1 MKRLLALL
9 PALFIAHSLL
19 AHELQTSLWKDKI
32 WLIPEM
38 GLSANTMSGVESE
51 ANGGFYFGAGL
62 RFGKNVHLAT
72 GIYYQGYRLNAQ
84 FNTQNPDSSN
94 FQPLNSNYICFPIQI
109 GFHLINTKLFKFR
122 LAGGAVAYQ
131 HINGTVQSP
140 NQLDFA
146 QSLWSM
152 RITAGM
158 EVWRLVFNASYDL
171 GVSDV
176 FVNSLDSKYRALN
189 AGIGFRF

>member
-1 MKRLLALL
+1 MKRILVLL
-9 PALFIAHSLL
+9 PALFLAHCLL
-19 AHELQTSLWKDKI
+19 AHSPEVRLWKEKI

-38 GLSANTMSGVESE
+38 GLSANTMSDLESE

-62 RFGKNVHLAT
+62 RFGKSMHFAT
-72 GIYYQGYRLNAQ
+72 GVYYHGYRLNAQ
-84 FNTQNPDSSN
+84 FNTLQPDSSN
-94 FQPLNSNYICFPIQI
+94 FQPLNSNYLCFPFQI
-109 GFHLINTKLFKFR
+109 GFHLLNGKMFKFR
-122 LAGGAVAYQ
+122 LAAGAVAFQ
-131 HINGTVQSP
+131 HINGSVQSA

-158 EVWRLVFNASYDL
+158 EIWRMVFNASYDL

-176 FVNSLDSKYRALN
+176 FVNGLNSKYRALN

>member
-1 MKRLLALL
+1 MKRLVFILITLFAVQGVLANG
-9 PALFIAHSLL
+9 PQAK
-19 AHELQTSLWKDKI
+19 LWKDKV

-38 GLSANTMSGVESE
+38 GLSANTMSSVESE

-62 RFGKNVHLAT
+62 RFGRNVHLAT

-84 FNTQNPDSSN
+84 FNTQTPDSSN
-94 FQPLNSNYICFPIQI
+94 FQPLNSNYLCFPIQI

-131 HINGTVQSP
+131 HINGTVQSTT
-140 NQLDFA
+140 QLDFA
-146 QSLWSM
+146 KSLWSM

-158 EVWRLVFNASYDL
+158 EIWRLVFNASYDL

-176 FVNSLDSKYRALN
+176 FVNGLDSKYRALN